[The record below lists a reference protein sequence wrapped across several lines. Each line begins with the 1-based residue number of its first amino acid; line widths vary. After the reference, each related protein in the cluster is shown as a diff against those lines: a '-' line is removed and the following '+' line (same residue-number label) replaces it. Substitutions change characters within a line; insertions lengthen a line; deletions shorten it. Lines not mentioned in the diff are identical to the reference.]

1 MDPILKTHLRRE
13 ADMEEAGDASRCDL
27 HVHSVHSGPV
37 DLPVLGR
44 FGNECYSEPEAVYEV
59 AKRRGMNLVTLT
71 DHDSIEGALHL
82 AHLAD
87 VFVSEEVTCVLPGG
101 RVLHLGVFDI
111 TEAQH
116 EAIARRRRDAE
127 CLFAYLAEEG
137 IAVSVNHLFS
147 ALTGRRALSDFRMAL
162 DSVPLVEVRNG
173 MMPSRTNGYAASV
186 ARAGRISPV
195 GGSDA
200 HTLATVA
207 RAWTVVRGA
216 RTREEFLNGLRR
228 GLTIPAGGS
237 GSYAR
242 LTADVVRVFS
252 GGYLEAARRCLETP
266 THAAR
271 FAAMVAAIPVLPL
284 IPIVTAG
291 IYLDEVLF
299 AARHYRRFLAAGSL
313 RLKTPAARGPFG
325 QAPAASALG

>member
-1 MDPILKTHLRRE
+1 
-13 ADMEEAGDASRCDL
+13 MEEAGDASRCDL

-44 FGNECYSEPEAVYEV
+44 FGNESYSEPEAVYET

-71 DHDSIEGALHL
+71 DHDSIAGALHL
-82 AHLAD
+82 AHLPD
-87 VFVSEEVTCVLPGG
+87 VFVSEEVTCVLPSG
-101 RVLHLGVFDI
+101 RVIHLGAFDI
-111 TEAQH
+111 TERQH
-116 EAIARRRRDAE
+116 EGIASRRRDAE
-127 CLFAYLAEEG
+127 GLFAYLAEEG
-137 IAVSVNHLFS
+137 IPAAVNHLFS
-147 ALTGRRALSDFRMAL
+147 ALTGRRAVGDFRLAL
-162 DSVPLVEVRNG
+162 DGVPLVEARNG
-173 MMPSRTNGYAASV
+173 MMPERTNGYAAAV
-186 ARAGRISPV
+186 ARASKLSPV

-200 HTLATVA
+200 HTLASVA

-242 LTADVVRVFS
+242 LTADVVRIFG
-252 GGYLEAARRCLETP
+252 GGYAEAARRCLETP
-266 THAAR
+266 AHTAR

-284 IPIVTAG
+284 IPLVTAG
-291 IYLDEVLF
+291 IYLDETLF
-299 AARHYRRFLAAGSL
+299 GARQYRQFQMAGNLRF
-313 RLKTPAARGPFG
+313 KKPAARGPFG